1 MKVKLGLTIFIWI
14 VVTYLILISLAY
26 VVAIVGTIVLAVKG
40 KKDREEFREKRDIE
54 WAEKEKEFENRM
66 KEQREEFYKRNKHII
81 KDLDKH
87 FKE

>member
-26 VVAIVGTIVLAVKG
+26 VVAIVGTIVLAIKD
-40 KKDREEFREKRDIE
+40 KKDRKEFREKRNRE
-54 WAEKEKEFENRM
+54 WIEKEKEFENRM
-66 KEQREEFYKRNKHII
+66 KERREEFYKRNKHII

>member
-26 VVAIVGTIVLAVKG
+26 VVAIVGTIVLAVKD
-40 KKDREEFREKRDIE
+40 KKDRKEFREKRDIE
-54 WAEKEKEFENRM
+54 WAEKEKEFENRI
-66 KEQREEFYKRNKHII
+66 KERREKFYKRNRHIT
-81 KDLDKH
+81 KDLDEH

>member
-1 MKVKLGLTIFIWI
+1 MKLGLTIFICI

-40 KKDREEFREKRDIE
+40 KKDREEFREKRNRE
-54 WAEKEKEFENRM
+54 WIEKEREFENRM
-66 KEQREEFYKRNKHII
+66 KQRREEFYKRNKHII